1 MIDEICVIGKYDLF
15 TFAINKLIHDIN
27 EDSIIYEYKFNKD
40 IISKIK
46 ENNPYLII
54 LEYENTNE
62 MDNLIQNII
71 KTFPSSKLILMSDN
85 IDLNNFNQYKNNI
98 GGLLFKNYSIS
109 KLKTI
114 FQLILIDEKYIPP
127 ELLETKKSI
136 LTPQQIQIL
145 EKLNLG
151 YSNKKIAYD
160 LGISVSTTRMH
171 LYAIMKKLNVSNRM
185 LLIKKA
191 LNMGLLKY

>member
-15 TFAINKLIHDIN
+15 IFAINKLIHDIN
-27 EDSIIYEYKFNKD
+27 EDAIVYEHKFNKD
-40 IISKIK
+40 IISKMK

-85 IDLNNFNQYKNNI
+85 FDLNNFNQYKNNI

-160 LGISVSTTRMH
+160 LGISVATTRMH
-171 LYAIMKKLNVSNRM
+171 LYTIMKKLNVTNRM